1 MLAPNTII
9 GYSICMDQ
17 IFDRLNT
24 LFKSIFNENDDD
36 DSSFAHNSSR
46 PSGGPDSDFDSAM
59 DELNAFL
66 NDDREKTGQRQRQS
80 SQSHS
85 QGQPAY
91 GPPQKL
97 LAAYKLLG
105 LNYGQSLTEAK
116 KAWKDLLKLHH
127 PDKHAADPEA
137 YRKATERC
145 ARINDAYRIIETWH
159 EHGHLADE

>member
-1 MLAPNTII
+1 
-9 GYSICMDQ
+9 MDQ

-24 LFKSIFNENDDD
+24 LFKSIFNDDD
-36 DSSFAHNSSR
+36 DSSFAR
-46 PSGGPDSDFDSAM
+46 ETRRTSGGADSDFDAAM
-59 DELNAFL
+59 DELNSFL
-66 NDDREKTGQRQRQS
+66 NDDHEETEQRQRQQ
-80 SQSHS
+80 QSRQSYS
-85 QGQPAY
+85 QGRPDY

-105 LNYGQSLTEAK
+105 LNYGQSLAEAK